1 MVHLERRLWCK
12 FDQALA
18 HDARRPIRTNYDI
31 SRDALARGQQDGGRG
46 RIDRDD
52 ARTRA
57 NLNTRRARV
66 RAQNLVQIR
75 VLPRRASALS
85 TSARRVRRPR
95 TWHTRNSE
103 PNTSIA
109 ALMSFCTPTTSAVS
123 PATKRA

>member
-1 MVHLERRLWCK
+1 VRFERRLRCK
-12 FDQALA
+12 FDHAIA
-18 HDARRPIRTNYDI
+18 HNARRPISTNYDI

-57 NLNTRRARV
+57 DLDTRRAGV

-85 TSARRVRRPR
+85 TSAR
-95 TWHTRNSE
+95 
-103 PNTSIA
+103 
-109 ALMSFCTPTTSAVS
+109 
-123 PATKRA
+123 